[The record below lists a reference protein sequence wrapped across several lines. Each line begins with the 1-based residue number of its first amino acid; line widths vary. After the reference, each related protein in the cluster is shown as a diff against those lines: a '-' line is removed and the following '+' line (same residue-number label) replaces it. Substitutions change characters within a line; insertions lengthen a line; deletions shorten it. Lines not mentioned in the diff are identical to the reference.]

1 MTAAAGSSPSPGPG
15 RPPLLHRLSGPWHSR
30 DFRWYWAATSAQA
43 VSQGMQF
50 LVLGWM
56 VLEVTGSPTQ
66 LGLTL
71 FAYGLPNTAL
81 LVLGGAIADRM
92 NRKWL
97 LMLTQAAVAGFI
109 LALAAVTLAGVL
121 QLWHIYLLAVGL
133 GVLQGLNQPARVA
146 LISDVADQR
155 SLLDAVAQSNAAV
168 HLGRIVGPPAA
179 GVLIDYWG
187 LGAALLLNAA
197 CYIGSVLFLM
207 GVHSARTRP
216 AASGGEPFLRN
227 FADAAVYIYRTP
239 VLLTVLAL
247 ACSFGGLAMS
257 HLQII
262 PAFAQEQLGSDASG
276 VGLLLL
282 ASGIGALLGNLGLTL
297 MARPWLY
304 RWLLAAL
311 GAVCAA
317 LTLFAWSP
325 WFWASWVLFLLLG
338 VVSLGTVWPLATT
351 LLQLA
356 APAEMRGKVMGLLH
370 FTPGFHY
377 LGALPLAYAAGLAG
391 WPLAMSGAALL
402 CLLVSLWF
410 GLGRKSGR
418 QLAAGPLPV

>member
-1 MTAAAGSSPSPGPG
+1 MTSAAGPSLSPSPGPG

-56 VLEVTGSPTQ
+56 VLEVTGSATQ

-109 LALAAVTLAGVL
+109 LALAAVTLAGLL

-179 GVLIDYWG
+179 GVLIDYGG
-187 LGAALLLNAA
+187 LGAAAGLRRRAGRLAA
-197 CYIGSVLFLM
+197 GAERGGAAVPAGKPLVRPGPQIGPPTGRRAAAGLMGFLTQRRKDARAQRFLM
-207 GVHSARTRP
+207 GFLTQRRRGAEVRRDFCFLRHSRESGNPLRRRYKFP
-216 AASGGEPFLRN
+216 AGLRVGGCGTLYEVAGRGWASGPPIR
-227 FADAAVYIYRTP
+227 
-239 VLLTVLAL
+239 
-247 ACSFGGLAMS
+247 
-257 HLQII
+257 
-262 PAFAQEQLGSDASG
+262 
-276 VGLLLL
+276 
-282 ASGIGALLGNLGLTL
+282 
-297 MARPWLY
+297 
-304 RWLLAAL
+304 
-311 GAVCAA
+311 
-317 LTLFAWSP
+317 
-325 WFWASWVLFLLLG
+325 
-338 VVSLGTVWPLATT
+338 SL
-351 LLQLA
+351 
-356 APAEMRGKVMGLLH
+356 
-370 FTPGFHY
+370 
-377 LGALPLAYAAGLAG
+377 
-391 WPLAMSGAALL
+391 
-402 CLLVSLWF
+402 
-410 GLGRKSGR
+410 
-418 QLAAGPLPV
+418 